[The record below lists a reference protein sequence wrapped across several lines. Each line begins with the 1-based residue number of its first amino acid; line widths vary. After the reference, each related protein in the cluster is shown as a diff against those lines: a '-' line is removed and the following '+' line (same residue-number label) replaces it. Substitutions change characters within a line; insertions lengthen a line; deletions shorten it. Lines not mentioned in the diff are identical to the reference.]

1 MISSV
6 IAMSKRDK
14 IFVGAGVLM
23 YVVAL
28 VVFHTTYD
36 YAIYFE
42 EEVTVIIRYSLL
54 YIAAA
59 LIIYYV
65 LKKRAKFSISNLT
78 IKTTTRIVAYASA
91 LKAILCISPV
101 LIDGYFVSAIPF
113 GYTIA
118 WLVISV
124 FFFTLHKNMQ

>member
-1 MISSV
+1 MN
-6 IAMSKRDK
+6 KRDK
-14 IFVGAGVLM
+14 IFFGVGLLVYAI
-23 YVVAL
+23 AL
-28 VVFHTTYD
+28 VIFHTTYD
-36 YAIYFE
+36 YATYFE
-42 EEVTVIIRYSLL
+42 EEADVIIRYSLL
-54 YIAAA
+54 YIAVA
-59 LIIYYV
+59 LILYYI
-65 LKKRAKFSISNLT
+65 LMRRAKFSISNLT
-78 IKTTTRIVAYASA
+78 IKTTTKIVAYASA

>member
-1 MISSV
+1 
-6 IAMSKRDK
+6 MSKRGK
-14 IFVGAGVLM
+14 IFVGAGVLV
-23 YVVAL
+23 YVIAL
-28 VVFHTTYD
+28 IAFHATYD
-36 YAIYFE
+36 YATYFE
-42 EEVTVIIRYSLL
+42 EEATVIIRYSLL
-54 YIAAA
+54 YIAVA
-59 LIIYYV
+59 LILYYI

-101 LIDGYFVSAIPF
+101 LINGYFVSAIPF
-113 GYTIA
+113 GYTTA

>member
-101 LIDGYFVSAIPF
+101 LIN
-113 GYTIA
+113 
-118 WLVISV
+118 

>member
-1 MISSV
+1 MNR
-6 IAMSKRDK
+6 RDK
-14 IFVGAGVLM
+14 ILLGAGVLV
-23 YVVAL
+23 YIIAL
-28 VVFHTTYD
+28 VAFHATYD

-54 YIAAA
+54 YIAVA
-59 LIIYYV
+59 LVIYYV
-65 LKKRAKFSISNLT
+65 QKKGAKYSISNLT
-78 IKTTTRIVAYASA
+78 IKATAKIVAYAST

-101 LIDGYFVSAIPF
+101 LIDGYFSSVIPF
-113 GYTIA
+113 SHTIA